1 MVEMTLEDLKRFVSD
16 CCSAAVQDYVKGV
29 DPERDK
35 VKQSEAK
42 RYLKSRGFMPV
53 MLKRWTSIGLL
64 HPQKTGETQNCATM
78 YSLAELKQAISA
90 MRLKAICNAS
100 DADYNAAALKGSA
113 QNHTAATM

>member
-16 CCSAAVQDYVKGV
+16 CCSAAVQDYVRGV

-64 HPQKTGETQNCATM
+64 HPQKTGETQNCATL